1 MKAHLF
7 FLMISCSALGHRDY
21 GRFGNQIFQYS
32 LCKVL
37 SIIHNQ
43 PFYLNPPD
51 HFLNFFDREWLSFN
65 RADVFDQNKYI
76 ENNAYSFDSTIFKR
90 KNIDLIGFFQNLSY
104 YENYLSEII
113 TELRPNPKIL
123 NQSYNYIVDNIG
135 EQNIDNTICVHVRR
149 GDYKNLQN
157 LYGYLDTNYFNYI
170 IKSIEPSYIFIISDE
185 IDLVKHEFIDCK
197 ELKKHKKVIFID
209 NLDIYH
215 EFYIMYLCRHGI
227 ISNSSFSWWSKVLSN
242 YLNDKIIYI
251 PKPWLRASTNHENI
265 NLYPKN
271 CKNINRSNALWDNL
285 FTTTV

>member
-1 MKAHLF
+1 
-7 FLMISCSALGHRDY
+7 MISCSALGHIDY

-37 SIIHNQ
+37 SIIHDQ

-51 HFLNFFDREWLSFN
+51 HFLNFFDRELLSFN
-65 RADVFDQNKYI
+65 RTNVFDQNKYI
-76 ENNAYSFDSTIFKR
+76 ENNAYSFDSKIFQR
-90 KNIDLIGFFQNLSY
+90 KNIDLLGFFQNLSY

-113 TELRPNPKIL
+113 TELRPNQNIL
-123 NQSYNYIVDNIG
+123 NKSYNYIVNNIG
-135 EQNIDNTICVHVRR
+135 KQNIDYTICVHVRR

-157 LYGYLDTNYFNYI
+157 LYGYLDVDYFDYI
-170 IKSIEPSYIFIISDE
+170 LRDIHPGYIFIISDE
-185 IDLVKHEFIDCK
+185 IDFVKHEFSLSK
-197 ELKKHKKVIFID
+197 ELKNHKKVIFVD
-209 NLDIYH
+209 DLDIYH

-251 PKPWLRASTNHENI
+251 PNPWLRTPNNHENF

-271 CKNINRSNALWDNL
+271 CKKINKSNVLWDNL
-285 FTTTV
+285 FIKTV